1 MAMFDEDQVAER
13 FEASVAVHRD
23 LAAIADRVAEAAEAI
38 ARALDD
44 GHRLFAF
51 GNGGSAADA
60 QHIAAELSGQFYIR
74 DRPGLPAAALTTN
87 PSAVTAI
94 SNDYGYEQ
102 LFARQLD
109 AFAGEGDVAIGI
121 STSGNSANVL
131 EAIDLADE
139 VGMVTIGL
147 TGKGGRLPEVVDH
160 PLSVPSTDT
169 PRIQEAHILIGHVI
183 CELVEA
189 ELFG

>member
-1 MAMFDEDQVAER
+1 MFDADQVRER
-13 FEASVAVHRD
+13 FEANVEVNRD
-23 LAAIADRVAEAAEAI
+23 LVGIADRVAEAAEAV
-38 ARALDD
+38 AEALDA
-44 GHRLFAF
+44 GRRVFAF

-74 DRPGLPAAALTTN
+74 DRPGLPAMALTTN

-94 SNDYGYEQ
+94 SNDYGYDQ
-102 LFARQLD
+102 VFARQLT
-109 AFAGEGDVAIGI
+109 AFAERGDVAIGI
-121 STSGNSANVL
+121 STSGNSENVL
-131 EAIDLADE
+131 VAIDAADGI
-139 VGMVTIGL
+139 GMTTIGL

-160 PLSVPSTDT
+160 PLSVPSEDT
-169 PRIQEAHILIGHVI
+169 PRIQEAHILVGHVI